1 MTVNQEIFLT
11 CGVLTQ
17 HHLPNE
23 THPPTNKPLPMVRL
37 NQTFARKNYLQRLRE
52 NASNTEKFF
61 NILSEFYER
70 DEFDIDELT
79 LTREK
84 LIVRRKEHLLGIS
97 GKETIKKEQKDYE
110 QEVAELGMSISRH
123 LNKFGEP
130 SLIEANIKELTSNL
144 KQVQS

>member
-1 MTVNQEIFLT
+1 M
-11 CGVLTQ
+11 
-17 HHLPNE
+17 
-23 THPPTNKPLPMVRL
+23 
-37 NQTFARKNYLQRLRE
+37 RE